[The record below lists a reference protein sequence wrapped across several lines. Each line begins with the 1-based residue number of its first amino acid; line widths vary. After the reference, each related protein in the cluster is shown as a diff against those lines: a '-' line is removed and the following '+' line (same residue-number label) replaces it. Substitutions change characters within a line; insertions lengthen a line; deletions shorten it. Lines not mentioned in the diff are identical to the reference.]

1 MKCDT
6 DPIACQPC
14 RQKTLRCF
22 TTDRVTGHARE
33 RGASDRVEGEVSYLR
48 DQLNEYQRRYGILG
62 RDHRPP
68 AAAPHT
74 PPKSGSIPGEP
85 PIPSAHYV
93 GWPAPEHAKP
103 LRRGPVNG
111 TKVDILDEIIDVA
124 DFDCDQMENPQPGE
138 FNIFNASRTSI
149 VNTIFGYQATGD
161 LKLPSKEQ
169 ALSTADHFLVIMSPF
184 VPILH
189 RPSFRDLVR
198 RFYDHPNAI
207 TIAERVQVL
216 VVLAIIAQQTA
227 VRNHA
232 ISAEQFDNSHQ
243 YLHAAL
249 GYYRDVYHDMS
260 LPAMQALTLIVVYFR
275 NLPKPGV
282 TWSFSNQVLVRAIE
296 LKYNRDPDKIELP
309 PNQQTVLAKEL
320 RKRVF
325 HSLFGICVTTGCRV
339 GLPAPWHFQHFDVPL
354 PTALKDDEL
363 SADGIAQQRSG
374 ACEFH
379 PCLSLS
385 RQLPLL
391 TELHNNI
398 ISVRRPEHEYLQVV
412 DALNTKILAWKQDW
426 DDSVKNSEDLST
438 QYSTHLMEQWTAEYQ
453 LNLHHPSV
461 CTSTNPDVMEKNLDV
476 CHKAAKKLLSAF
488 HTLSS
493 KYKAVDF
500 TWHSTVAYATG
511 FGVTLFIYKRRKS
524 PVSREQ
530 YNSMCNELK
539 GWMTLMAYADL
550 VLRTGNHLQRLFE
563 PRVKAL
569 EDEYRRFIAGSP
581 TPAQQPTSNT
591 FQSVNGVSPQ
601 HQMKPEPG
609 PSEQQQQQQSLP
621 PQRSQPQHMPMP
633 PPSATSTYSTTPNA
647 STQSQH
653 APWTSYQT
661 APTPIQYQQPTNQPN
676 QQQSY
681 APYPSPMSSAQQQH
695 HGQHYRD
702 VPTSLAPLLNST
714 NGMYVTYPNHS
725 QAQTQ
730 TAGPIANDY
739 NNMMSFSPTHY
750 YEPNGPASWPMINM
764 PHTAAGQ

>member
-14 RQKTLRCF
+14 RQKSLRCF

-33 RGASDRVEGEVSYLR
+33 RGQSDRVEGELSYLR
-48 DQLNEYQRRYGILG
+48 EQLNAYQRKYGILE
-62 RDHRPP
+62 RDDRPP
-68 AAAPHT
+68 AEGPST
-74 PPKSGSIPGEP
+74 PPQNGSIPGEP
-85 PIPSAHYV
+85 PIPSAHYI
-93 GWPAPEHAKP
+93 GWPAPENAKP
-103 LRRGPVNG
+103 LCKGPVNG

-124 DFDCDQMENPQPGE
+124 DFDCAEMQNPRPGQINV
-138 FNIFNASRTSI
+138 FNSSRTSI
-149 VNTIFGYQATGD
+149 VNTIFGYQATGEP
-161 LKLPSKEQ
+161 KMPSKEQ
-169 ALSTADHFLVIMSPF
+169 ALSTADHFLIIMSPF
-184 VPILH
+184 VPVLH

-198 RFYDHPNAI
+198 RFYDHPNTV
-207 TIAERVQVL
+207 TISERVQVL

-227 VRNHA
+227 IRNHA
-232 ISAEQFDNSHQ
+232 ISAEQYDTSHQ

-249 GYYRDVYHDMS
+249 GYYRDVYHDVS
-260 LPAMQALTLIVVYFR
+260 LSAMQALTLLVVYFR

-296 LKYNRDPDKIELP
+296 LQYNRDPDKIELP
-309 PNQQTVLAKEL
+309 PNERTVLAKEL

-339 GLPAPWHFQHFDVPL
+339 GLPAPWQFQHFDVPL

-363 SADGIAQQRSG
+363 SADGIAPQRSG
-374 ACEFH
+374 SCEFN

-398 ISVRRPEHEYLQVV
+398 ISVRRPEHEYLKVV
-412 DALNTKILAWKQDW
+412 DALNMKILAWKQDW
-426 DDSVKNSEDLST
+426 DDSVRDSEDLST
-438 QYSTHLMEQWTAEYQ
+438 EYSTLLMEQWTMEYQ

-511 FGVTLFIYKRRKS
+511 FGVTLFTYRRRKS

-550 VLRTGNHLQRLFE
+550 VLRTRNHLQRLFE

-569 EDEYRRFIAGSP
+569 EDEYRSFVVESP
-581 TPAQQPTSNT
+581 TPLQQPNPNN
-591 FQSVNGVSPQ
+591 FQSVNGVQSHIQTKAEPSSP
-601 HQMKPEPG
+601 
-609 PSEQQQQQQSLP
+609 EQRQQQQQSLP
-621 PQRSQPQHMPMP
+621 PQRSQSQQIQMA
-633 PPSATSTYSTTPNA
+633 PPSTTSPYPTTPSA
-647 STQSQH
+647 ATQSQH
-653 APWTSYQT
+653 SPWTSYQT
-661 APTPIQYQQPTNQPN
+661 AHTPIQFQQQPSQIS

-681 APYPSPMSSAQQQH
+681 AAYPSSLSSAQQQH
-695 HGQHYRD
+695 HTRQYRD
-702 VPTSLAPLLNST
+702 IPTSLAPLLNST
-714 NGMYVTYPNHS
+714 KGAYATYPNHG

-730 TAGPIANDY
+730 TAGPITKEYHD
-739 NNMMSFSPTHY
+739 MMSFIPTHY

-764 PHTAAGQ
+764 PHTAGG